1 MKVAILGG
9 GPAGLS
15 AGKVLSDNK
24 IKNAVF
30 EMDEVVGGISRTIE
44 HHGFRFDLGG
54 HRFFTKKREIDIFVE
69 NLLPSELVEVSR
81 SSKIY
86 FKKRYFDYPLKPL
99 NAIFGMGIL
108 ITFQILL
115 AYGLERLKLKK
126 AEPVS
131 LEDWVVREF
140 GRKMFELYFKSY
152 TEKVWG
158 IECSRIAAEWV
169 AQRIKGVSLLTAMK
183 NALWK
188 NQKKDPD
195 SLMANFKYPKLGIA
209 MIAEKLAEQIKKEN
223 NVFLGSKIVSV
234 NCQNGIINSLEYVT
248 KNGDRNIFEA
258 DNFLSSIPITELI
271 NIMSPEPPQ
280 EIVEASRKLHYR
292 DLLVVALMFD
302 KEKIT
307 RENWIYIPEPVISFG
322 RIHEPKN
329 WSPEMAPAD
338 KSCLVFEYFCNEGDN
353 IWTME
358 NKKLIDLTI
367 EDFIKIDIAPGVS
380 HLVIDAKVVR
390 VKKAYPMYEIGYR
403 EPLSKIRDY
412 LNNYQNLILI
422 GRNGNYKY
430 NNLDHSI
437 ETGIKAA
444 ENLLGANH
452 DISKL
457 GPDDEYLEDE

>member
-302 KEKIT
+302 KERIT